1 MLSTPRYS
9 KTLSDRE
16 FSLYLPHVD
25 KSTMNLD
32 EILADVGLIERIDW
46 VDPDDGVGSA
56 FVHFSEWYDTP
67 LTERILMDLDEGLSY
82 RVPYHQK
89 KKYLI
94 VRKNQS
100 PLAKYTGPYTI
111 DYLAEAIETL
121 RTAYIYGRENVLKP
135 KHIRFDEHGESSTV
149 VDWYVPCS
157 PNVAYSGTQNIHQVA
172 AEYAWW
178 INETLSKT

>member
-9 KTLSDRE
+9 KTPSDRE
-16 FSLYLPHVD
+16 LSLYLPHVVD
-25 KSTMNLD
+25 KNLD
-32 EILADVGLIERIDW
+32 EILEDVGLIERIDW
-46 VDPDDGVGSA
+46 DKNGGA

-111 DYLAEAIETL
+111 DYMAEAIEML

-135 KHIRFDEHGESSTV
+135 KHIRFDEHGESTV
-149 VDWYVPCS
+149 VDWYVPNVCH
-157 PNVAYSGTQNIHQVA
+157 VAYSGTQNIHQVA

-178 INETLSKT
+178 LNETRLFIQH